1 MLKKWL
7 SHIFIF
13 MKDKL
18 LNHFNK
24 HKKTKVMKK
33 LLLFTPL
40 IAFAF
45 FVKAQTTT
53 NPPSTTSSSST
64 YKSFKVDIDLG
75 YAGPSSGT
83 AKAGAVFAIE
93 PHYRLSDDFAIGL
106 RIEGAALIYQTSDGK
121 NKGSLLSSYCVSG
134 DYYLS
139 DGGFRPFIGAGAGIF
154 DQQSV
159 SGNSGNVAL
168 VPGATNFGVFPR
180 IGFEAGHFRL
190 SADYDIAGS
199 NSNYFAI
206 ALRVFIG
213 GGKK

>member
-1 MLKKWL
+1 
-7 SHIFIF
+7 
-13 MKDKL
+13 
-18 LNHFNK
+18 
-24 HKKTKVMKK
+24 MKK

-40 IAFAF
+40 IVFAF

-53 NPPSTTSSSST
+53 NPPSTTNSSST
-64 YKSFKVDIDLG
+64 YKAFKVDVDLG

-106 RIEGAALIYQTSDGK
+106 RIEGAALKFIKQAPERTR
-121 NKGSLLSSYCVSG
+121 GSLLSSYCVSG
-134 DYYLS
+134 DYYLAE
-139 DGGFRPFIGAGAGIF
+139 GGFRPFIGAGAGIF
-154 DQQSV
+154 EQQSV

-180 IGFEAGHFRL
+180 IGFEIGHFRL

-206 ALRVFIG
+206 ALGAFFG